1 MCRRGMAK
9 PQALMAHLTRERAS
23 RTAESGIPTTV
34 TPGIPPATLASTFIG
49 TDSIPLIV
57 AVLTQTTFE
66 LDIFI
71 PAKSANEMSETCV
84 VFSNKIDGDHI
95 ETDHTHLSMKR
106 KVEQSHLSIHSLF
119 LRGNG

>member
-34 TPGIPPATLASTFIG
+34 TPGIPPATLASMFIG

-66 LDIFI
+66 LGIFI
-71 PAKSANEMSETCV
+71 PAKSTNKVSETCI
-84 VFSNKIDGDHI
+84 VFSNKIDGNHI
-95 ETDHTHLSMKR
+95 EADHTHLSMKR
-106 KVEQSHLSIHSLF
+106 KVEQSHLSIHSLL